1 MSFLVD
7 PGIFMN
13 IRKCSDIFLG
23 FLCKF
28 VISFMASC
36 MRMGCLFTRKK
47 CPSCESNRAIHCA
60 ESEAL
65 DSLFHLIKGDV
76 FLWLPL
82 GIFRYLP
89 SLLTCV
95 PRNLLRSSM
104 LDLCFVLNNFFY
116 TAAKWPATLVG
127 FVRFLMLLSFSVTS
141 YSAILHFLFCV
152 SAIAL

>member
-13 IRKCSDIFLG
+13 IRVVCSQRI
-23 FLCKF
+23 
-28 VISFMASC
+28 
-36 MRMGCLFTRKK
+36 T
-47 CPSCESNRAIHCA
+47 CPSCESNRTIHCT

-65 DSLFHLIKGDV
+65 DGLFHLIKGDV
-76 FLWLPL
+76 FLQLPL

-89 SLLTCV
+89 SLLTYV

-116 TAAKWPATLVG
+116 TATKWPTTSVG
-127 FVRFLMLLSFSVTS
+127 FVRFLMLLSFRVTS

-152 SAIAL
+152 SAIVLVSQEIVFI